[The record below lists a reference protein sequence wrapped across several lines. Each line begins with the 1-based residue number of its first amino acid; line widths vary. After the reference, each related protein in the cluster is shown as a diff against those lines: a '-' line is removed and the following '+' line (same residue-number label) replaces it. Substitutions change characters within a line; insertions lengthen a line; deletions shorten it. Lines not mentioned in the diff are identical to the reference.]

1 MSAQTMHMKKHRIEK
16 NFAICGLT
24 GWCMEIIYTS
34 LDSFRKKDLTL
45 TGNTSIWMFPIYGM
59 ASVIGEVYPFL
70 KKFPP
75 LFRGGIYGAG
85 ILSFEYL
92 SGSLL
97 KKHKLCPW
105 DYSKAKLNINGLI
118 RLDYFP
124 LWMGAGLI
132 FEQILCKRQ

>member
-1 MSAQTMHMKKHRIEK
+1 MKNK
-16 NFAICGLT
+16 FLLCGSI
-24 GWCMEIIYTS
+24 GWCMEIFWTG
-34 LDSFRKKDLTL
+34 LHCLGEKDLTMM
-45 TGNTSIWMFPIYGM
+45 GHSSIWMFPIYGM
-59 ASVIGEVYPFL
+59 ASMIGEAYPLL

-85 ILSFEYL
+85 ILSFEYF

-105 DYSKAKLNINGLI
+105 DYSNARLNINGLI

-132 FEQILCKRQ
+132 FEQILCRRQ

>member
-1 MSAQTMHMKKHRIEK
+1 
-16 NFAICGLT
+16 
-24 GWCMEIIYTS
+24 MEIIYTS
-34 LDSFRKKDLTL
+34 LGSFRKKDFTL

-59 ASVIGEVYPFL
+59 ASIIGETYPLL

-85 ILSFEYL
+85 ILSFEYI
-92 SGSLL
+92 SGSFL
-97 KKHKLCPW
+97 KKRKLCPW
-105 DYSKAKLNINGLI
+105 DYSGAKLNINGLI

-132 FEQILCKRQ
+132 FEQILRRKQ

>member
-1 MSAQTMHMKKHRIEK
+1 MFTQTKHMNKYRIEK

-59 ASVIGEVYPFL
+59 ASIIGVTYPLL

-75 LFRGGIYGAG
+75 LFRGGLYGAG
-85 ILSFEYL
+85 ILSFEYF

-105 DYSKAKLNINGLI
+105 DYSKAKLNVNGLI

-132 FEQILCKRQ
+132 FEKILCRKQ

>member
-1 MSAQTMHMKKHRIEK
+1 MRKHRLEK

-34 LDSFRKKDLTL
+34 LDSFRKKDMTL
-45 TGNTSIWMFPIYGM
+45 MGNTSIWMFPIYGM
-59 ASVIGEVYPFL
+59 AAIIGECYPAL
-70 KKFPP
+70 KNVPT

-105 DYSKAKLNINGLI
+105 DYSKAKLNVNGLI

-132 FEQILCKRQ
+132 FERILCKKQKAA

>member
-1 MSAQTMHMKKHRIEK
+1 MKKHRLKK

-34 LDSFRKKDLTL
+34 LGSFRKKDFTL

-59 ASVIGEVYPFL
+59 ASIIGETYPL
-70 KKFPP
+70 MKKLPTM
-75 LFRGGIYGAG
+75 LRGGIYGAG
-85 ILSFEYL
+85 ILSFEYF

-105 DYSKAKLNINGLI
+105 DYSNAKLNVNGLI
-118 RLDYFP
+118 RWDYLP

-132 FEQILCKRQ
+132 FEQILCKNK

>member
-1 MSAQTMHMKKHRIEK
+1 MKKHSIQK

-34 LDSFRKKDLTL
+34 LDSLRKKDMTL

-59 ASVIGEVYPFL
+59 ASIIGETYPLL
-70 KKFPP
+70 KNFPP

-92 SGSLL
+92 SGSFL

-124 LWMGAGLI
+124 LWMGAGLL
-132 FEQILCKRQ
+132 FEQILCKQKK